1 MTRIAGRG
9 KSSSATLA
17 VYLSLFISI
26 HPCLSVLIVVLFS
39 VKPLLP
45 FPCIPCIPWFPPPR
59 PSASSAV
66 LSSSV
71 SFLVSWRLGG
81 LSFPVHPLL
90 SSVVLPCR
98 MLASKN
104 APTRLQH
111 AGAKAKSIISN

>member
-26 HPCLSVLIVVLFS
+26 HPCLSVLIRGSLLRETSPPLSVYSVYSVV
-39 VKPLLP
+39 
-45 FPCIPCIPWFPPPR
+45 PPPR

-71 SFLVSWRLGG
+71 SFLVFLASWRFI
-81 LSFPVHPLL
+81 FPC
-90 SSVVLPCR
+90 SSVVVIRGSPLSD
-98 MLASKN
+98 ASIKKN

-111 AGAKAKSIISN
+111 AGAKGKNQ